1 MSGRRKR
8 KKEETWY
15 SILAF
20 FAALSMAICGF
31 SLLLVVLCITILT
44 RLILKGI
51 LCAVKYFDRRKKE
64 KRNQFNVVQSDI
76 PINATLLDT
85 PVLCDPPKAL
95 SLAIDTAEKS
105 PSEEYAKRKSKNQKK
120 YIRKFDA
127 NQYAIEC
134 NAYVIKKERMEE
146 QEEMMKKDEERS
158 LASGKKP
165 DLEENAVHQE
175 SDPNFD
181 AMNGVDF
188 ENFCMDLLKRNG
200 YKNVHGTKTSGD
212 QGIDILAEKDDIR
225 YGIQC
230 KCYRGSVG
238 NASVQQA
245 FSGKSFYNCHVA
257 VVMTN
262 SSFTQSAV
270 ELAQKNNV
278 LLWGKTKLLELNG
291 ELSENH

>member
-20 FAALSMAICGF
+20 FAVLSMAICGF
-31 SLLLVVLCITILT
+31 SLLFVVLCITILA

-51 LCAVKYFDRRKKE
+51 LRAVKYFDRRKKE
-64 KRNQFNVVQSDI
+64 KRNQFNVVQSDT
-76 PINATLLDT
+76 PINVTPLDA

-95 SLAIDTAEKS
+95 SSAIDTAENS
-105 PSEEYAKRKSKNQKK
+105 PSEEYVKRKSKNQKK

-134 NAYVIKKERMEE
+134 NAYVVKQERMEE
-146 QEEMMKKDEERS
+146 QEEMMKKDEER

-175 SDPNFD
+175 LNPNFGT
-181 AMNGVDF
+181 MSGLDF
-188 ENFCMDLLKRNG
+188 ENFCMNLLKQNG
-200 YKNVHGTKTSGD
+200 YTNVHGTKTSGD

-230 KCYRGSVG
+230 KCYSGSVG

-262 SSFTQSAV
+262 SNFTQSAV
-270 ELAQKNNV
+270 ELASKNNV
-278 LLWGKTKLLELNG
+278 LLWGKAKLLELNS
-291 ELSENH
+291 ELSENY